1 MTDFTW
7 TGSGTQPWSD
17 GEVVDPGDHGYV
29 WIKTWTSANGWDTIA
44 LQGRQWERE
53 PVLYVTSVEP
63 TSVSDV
69 INTGEKVDTNT
80 VLYAGKY
87 WLAAK
92 DEFGCVSNIYDIDI
106 IEPEKVN
113 VIPTVSDAACYGQT
127 SGEIKLEAFNANRT
141 WDIDP
146 EWGEDRRYEYVM
158 YNNPDIFNAPNWP
171 EQVQWRQFINSDD
184 ATNDSV
190 MVIDVIGGMDYYIA
204 VRDYCGLE
212 NPNLIWESGKITI
225 ASFPEFTYDDDML
238 SVTDVTCHREV
249 WDADDEEYVVEKD
262 EDGAISL
269 PEGTVTG
276 GDGGPYTYTLTGPSK
291 FKNVIEGYAAEWTG
305 LANGDYLLVI
315 EDEYGC
321 PPIEIDITVDI
332 PDLLTLDM
340 EHINPSC
347 VGNHDGLLVYRING
361 GTYESKSNGLY
372 YGYQEATNNITE
384 LVDIDELV
392 WFDVMPEKVA
402 NDPNMVSFNRAAKAG
417 TYVTY
422 IKDDA
427 GCISGPYFETIE
439 EPAALAVDLDGD
451 NPYCTDLIGDDS
463 PNPDNGSITVAPSG
477 GWESS
482 LDDFYYVVTLKKGSK
497 KVGSVVLDKDSTFTF
512 TGLGIGSYTATVVEF
527 NDTIADAVG
536 YDGPYNEII
545 DYFDYPFWDTIAEFA
560 PYQNANACSK
570 SNSIE
575 LVYDGLDY
583 DTGYVT
589 DVLCYNTAT
598 GTLTVEGI
606 HGGKEP
612 YSVMLQGPKDDLNTP
627 WVELDDD
634 EVDYTFEDLVYGHYT
649 LHVRD
654 NEGCQIYKESWE
666 IENIDSLQLMPELY
680 KHPLCHDG
688 NATVVLHA
696 DGGTGAGTYKF
707 ALVDVTDTEF
717 PTDEEEAAEELEWSE
732 EMVDTDTFL
741 VPAGIY
747 IGFVMDANGC
757 IQGFATDGNGSPIL
771 IHRVEIENPTVVEAV
786 GTWVSTEPTCFGEG
800 DGEVV
805 VPSVIGGSGGAY
817 TAIVTG
823 YDYLGREVFEVYTSD
838 VSEDDEVVLDGLYA
852 VMEDS
857 VYSVVFQ
864 DNQKCPSDVY
874 TFTLGQPEEFKVSVE
889 VNQDAFICPDDL
901 AGVFELIVVSGGV
914 PFNTANDDD
923 FKYKWEVFNGHPD
936 STGTSAVVPA
946 TAWSFT
952 SKYQGQAG
960 VWYRGTALDANGCE
974 DDTVIYVSAPE
985 AITYEISDVTC
996 FDADGGTAHIEI
1008 TQSNPGRTYY
1018 VRAEQVTGENREQIL
1033 DAGTW
1038 LPLDADNTL
1047 TFNSLSFGEQDSD
1060 GGHYYFYVKDN
1071 KGCIAPDTFITFVPV
1086 QTALALDVDVVEG
1099 ECTDE
1104 ATITVTGGI
1113 PPYVVTVDDV
1123 VTDVSAALTWV
1134 PGTYEVVVTDAHGCT
1149 VDPVTVTVE
1158 ADQVVHSITVGTD
1171 LGADGVVSFTDDGVT
1186 IDTTLAIGTHAIEY
1200 VVDGCTRILNVT
1212 VEDVT
1217 GPIVVAMSPQG
1228 DITEDGTRF
1237 DLELTLNDNVV
1248 AGLGAM
1254 KVFEEGSALV
1264 AEFDISEV
1272 TITDNVISAAVDLD
1286 KFTTYYVNIPAGFV
1300 ADAKGNNFAGILDN
1314 STWSFTTKDFATSTD
1329 ELEFESIKLYPNP
1342 FSDKL
1347 NIENAH
1353 KLTRVIISNIAGQRV
1368 IDIEYPESVIN
1379 TPNLVSGVYVVTMFT
1394 EDGIAKTER
1403 IVKR

>member
-1 MTDFTW
+1 MMKK
-7 TGSGTQPWSD
+7 
-17 GEVVDPGDHGYV
+17 YV
-29 WIKTWTSANGWDTIA
+29 I
-44 LQGRQWERE
+44 
-53 PVLYVTSVEP
+53 
-63 TSVSDV
+63 
-69 INTGEKVDTNT
+69 
-80 VLYAGKY
+80 
-87 WLAAK
+87 
-92 DEFGCVSNIYDIDI
+92 
-106 IEPEKVN
+106 
-113 VIPTVSDAACYGQT
+113 
-127 SGEIKLEAFNANRT
+127 
-141 WDIDP
+141 
-146 EWGEDRRYEYVM
+146 
-158 YNNPDIFNAPNWP
+158 
-171 EQVQWRQFINSDD
+171 
-184 ATNDSV
+184 
-190 MVIDVIGGMDYYIA
+190 
-204 VRDYCGLE
+204 
-212 NPNLIWESGKITI
+212 
-225 ASFPEFTYDDDML
+225 
-238 SVTDVTCHREV
+238 
-249 WDADDEEYVVEKD
+249 EKD
-262 EDGAISL
+262 KDGVISL
-269 PEGTVTG
+269 PEGAVTG

-422 IKDDA
+422 IKDAA

-439 EPAALAVDLDGD
+439 EPEALAVALDGD
-451 NPYCTDLIGDDS
+451 NPYCTDLIGEDS
-463 PNPDNGSITVAPSG
+463 PNPKNGSITVAPSG

-482 LDDFYYVVTLKKGSK
+482 LDDFYYVVTLKKGSS
-497 KVGSVVLDKDSTFTF
+497 KVGSVVLDKDSTFTW
-512 TGLGIGSYTATVVEF
+512 TGLGVGTYTATVVEF

-612 YSVMLQGPKDDLNTP
+612 YNVMLQGPKDDEENVMGE
-627 WVELDDD
+627 WVALKKGV
-634 EVDYTFEDLVYGHYT
+634 VDYTFENLVYGHYT
-649 LHVRD
+649 LHVKD

-666 IENIDSLQLMPELY
+666 IENIDSLQLMPELVD
-680 KHPLCHDG
+680 HPICTGGDG
-688 NATVVLHA
+688 KVVLHA
-696 DGGTGAGTYKF
+696 EGGTGSGSYRF
-707 ALVDVTDTEF
+707 ALVDVDGTDF
-717 PTDEEEAAEELEWSE
+717 PSDEGDVLDMLEGADF
-732 EMVDTDTFL
+732 VDTDTFL

-747 IGFVMDANGC
+747 VAFVVDANDC
-757 IQGFATDGNGSPIL
+757 ITGFATDEEGDPIL
-771 IHRVEIENPTVVEAV
+771 LHRIQIEDPDPIVIGSYTY
-786 GTWVSTEPTCFGEG
+786 TEPTCFGEG
-800 DGEVV
+800 DGKVV
-805 VPSVIGGSGGAY
+805 VSSVSGGSGGAY
-817 TAIVTG
+817 TVIVEG
-823 YDYLGREVFEVYTSD
+823 YDYLAREVFEVYTSN
-838 VSEDDEVVLDGLYA
+838 VSDNNKVVIDGLYA
-852 VMEDS
+852 TMKDS
-857 VYSVVFQ
+857 VYTVTFQ
-864 DNQKCPSDVY
+864 DNQKCAKVGTAIDMD
-874 TFTLGQPEEFKVSVE
+874 QPEEFKVSVE

-936 STGTSAVVPA
+936 STGTSAIVPA

-985 AITYEISDVTC
+985 EIMYEISDVTC
-996 FDADGGTAHIEI
+996 FDAAGGSAHIEI

-1038 LPLDADNTL
+1038 LPLGADNTL

-1104 ATITVTGGI
+1104 ATISVTGGI
-1113 PPYVVTVDDV
+1113 PPYVVTVNDV
-1123 VTDVSAALTWV
+1123 VTDISAALTWA

-1158 ADQVVHSITVGTD
+1158 ANPVVHSITVGTD

-1186 IDTTLAIGTHAIEY
+1186 IDTTLAIGAHAIEY
-1200 VVDGCTRILNVT
+1200 VVDGCTRTLNVT
-1212 VEDVT
+1212 VQDVT
-1217 GPIVVAMSPQG
+1217 GPTVVAMSPQG
-1228 DITEDGTRF
+1228 QITDDGTRF

-1254 KVFEEGSALV
+1254 KVFEGSTV
-1264 AEFDISEV
+1264 IAEFDVTEV
-1272 TITDNVISAAVDLD
+1272 TITDNVIKAPVDLD
-1286 KFTTYYVNIPAGFV
+1286 KFTTYYVNVPAGFV
-1300 ADAKGNNFAGILDN
+1300 TDAKGNIFAGILDN
-1314 STWSFTTKDFATSTD
+1314 TTWSFTTKNFTTD
-1329 ELEFESIKLYPNP
+1329 IDEPVFESIKLYPNP

>member
-1 MTDFTW
+1 MELPLIAIHSCTGPDHYENTVTLEEGESYTW
-7 TGSGTQPWSD
+7 TGLESGEYNVFGRDSYI
-17 GEVVDPGDHGYV
+17 GEGCPG
-29 WIKTWTSANGWDTIA
+29 
-44 LQGRQWERE
+44 
-53 PVLYVTSVEP
+53 
-63 TSVSDV
+63 
-69 INTGEKVDTNT
+69 INT
-80 VLYAGKY
+80 
-87 WLAAK
+87 
-92 DEFGCVSNIYDIDI
+92 
-106 IEPEKVN
+106 
-113 VIPTVSDAACYGQT
+113 
-127 SGEIKLEAFNANRT
+127 
-141 WDIDP
+141 
-146 EWGEDRRYEYVM
+146 
-158 YNNPDIFNAPNWP
+158 
-171 EQVQWRQFINSDD
+171 
-184 ATNDSV
+184 
-190 MVIDVIGGMDYYIA
+190 
-204 VRDYCGLE
+204 
-212 NPNLIWESGKITI
+212 
-225 ASFPEFTYDDDML
+225 
-238 SVTDVTCHREV
+238 
-249 WDADDEEYVVEKD
+249 
-262 EDGAISL
+262 
-269 PEGTVTG
+269 
-276 GDGGPYTYTLTGPSK
+276 
-291 FKNVIEGYAAEWTG
+291 
-305 LANGDYLLVI
+305 
-315 EDEYGC
+315 
-321 PPIEIDITVDI
+321 DITVGE
-332 PDLLTLDM
+332 PDLLRLEL

-347 VGNHDGLLVYRING
+347 NGYHDGLLVYRING
-361 GTYESKSNGLY
+361 GTADTIINNKY

-384 LVDIDELV
+384 LVDVDELV
-392 WFDVMPEKVA
+392 WFDIMPETVKKDE
-402 NDPNMVSFNRAAKAG
+402 NRISFNRAAKAG

-422 IKDDA
+422 IRDAA
-427 GCISGPYFETIE
+427 GCISGPYVETID
-439 EPAALAVDLDGD
+439 EPEVLAVALDAE
-451 NPYCTDLIGDDS
+451 NPYCTDTIGSDS

-482 LDDFYYVVTLKKGSK
+482 LDDFYYVVTLKKGSAT
-497 KVGSVVLDKDSTFTF
+497 VGSVVLDKDSTHTW
-512 TGLGIGSYTATVVEF
+512 TGLGIGTYTATVVEF

-560 PYQNANACSK
+560 PYQNANDCSK

-589 DVLCYNTAT
+589 DVLCYNTAS

-612 YSVMLQGPKDDLNTP
+612 YSVMLQGPKDDLTTA
-627 WVELDDD
+627 WVELADDV
-634 EVDYTFEDLVYGHYT
+634 VDYTFKELVYGHYT

-666 IENIDSLQLMPELY
+666 IENIDTLKLMPELVD
-680 KHPLCHDG
+680 HPICTGGDG
-688 NATVVLHA
+688 KVVLHA
-696 DGGTGAGTYKF
+696 EGGTGAGTYRF
-707 ALVDVTDTEF
+707 ALVDVDGTDF
-717 PTDEEEAAEELEWSE
+717 PSDEGDVLDLLEGADF
-732 EMVDTDTFL
+732 VNTDTFL

-747 IGFVMDANGC
+747 VAFVVDANDC
-757 IQGFATDGNGSPIL
+757 ITGFATDEEGDPIL
-771 IHRVEIENPTVVEAV
+771 LHRVQIEDPDPIVIGSYTY
-786 GTWVSTEPTCFGEG
+786 TEPTCYGED
-800 DGEVV
+800 DGKVV
-805 VPSVIGGSGGAY
+805 VSSVSGGSGGAY
-817 TAIVTG
+817 TVIVEG
-823 YDYLGREVFEVYTSD
+823 YDYLAREVFEVYTSNVND
-838 VSEDDEVVLDGLYA
+838 NNKVVIDGLYA
-852 VMEDS
+852 TMKDS
-857 VYSVVFQ
+857 VYTVTFQ
-864 DNQKCPSDVY
+864 DNQKCPKVGTAIDMN
-874 TFTLGQPEEFKVSVE
+874 QPEEFKVSVE

-914 PFNTANDDD
+914 PFNTSNDDD
-923 FKYKWEVFNGHPD
+923 FKYKWEVFDGHPD

-985 AITYEISDVTC
+985 AIMYEISDVTC
-996 FDADGGTAHIEI
+996 FDDSLGVAYIEV
-1008 TQSNPGRTYY
+1008 TQGNVGRTYEY
-1018 VRAEQVTGENREQIL
+1018 KYIQVTGENNDIPV
-1033 DAGTW
+1033 AGGTSLW
-1038 LPLDADNTL
+1038 TEFDTDL
-1047 TFNSLSFGEQDSD
+1047 TATITGLSFGEQASD
-1060 GGHYYFYVKDN
+1060 GGHYFFYVRDS

-1086 QTALALDVDVVEG
+1086 QTALALDVDVEEG

-1113 PPYVVTVDDV
+1113 PPYVITVNDV

-1134 PGTYEVVVTDAHGCT
+1134 PETYVVVVTDAHGCT

-1186 IDTTLAIGTHAIEY
+1186 IDTTLAIGPHAIEY

-1217 GPIVVAMSPQG
+1217 GPTVVAMSPQG
-1228 DITEDGTRF
+1228 ELEEDGTRF

-1254 KVFEEGSALV
+1254 KVFEGSTVV
-1264 AEFDISEV
+1264 AEFDVTEV
-1272 TITDNVISAAVDLD
+1272 TITDNVIKAPVDLD
-1286 KFTTYYVNIPAGFV
+1286 KFTTYYVNVPAGFV

-1314 STWSFTTKDFATSTD
+1314 TTWTFTTKGFITD
-1329 ELEFESIKLYPNP
+1329 APDVPVFESIKLYPNP